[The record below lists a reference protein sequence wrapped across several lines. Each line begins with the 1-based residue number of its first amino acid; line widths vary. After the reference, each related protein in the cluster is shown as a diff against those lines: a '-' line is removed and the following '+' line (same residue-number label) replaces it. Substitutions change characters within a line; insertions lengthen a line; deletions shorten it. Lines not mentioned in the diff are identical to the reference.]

1 MPQPYSVAF
10 VFCTGHS
17 PLSHL
22 HFLQEQSTSSTLC
35 SLIFMSKSLCALD
48 TSRGENRLLNSNHII
63 FNLVD
68 EYIDVSKYA
77 FHTFSR
83 HVFSFQ
89 KLEIVFKS
97 IPLCSQIIEAVSV
110 SLNGCPVAA
119 LLKKPGLHSAQ
130 FRIGNR
136 TSQSQ

>member
-22 HFLQEQSTSSTLC
+22 PFLQEQSMSSTLC
-35 SLIFMSKSLCALD
+35 SLTFMSTSLCAFD
-48 TSRGENRLLNSNHII
+48 TSRSENRLLNSNRII
-63 FNLVD
+63 FNLVY

-89 KLEIVFKS
+89 KLEIVFKFT
-97 IPLCSQIIEAVSV
+97 PLCSQIIEAILV
-110 SLNGCPVAA
+110 SLNGCPVAV
-119 LLKKPGLHSAQ
+119 LLEKPDLLSAQ
-130 FRIGNR
+130 FRIGTR